1 MSLLNIQ
8 DLNIRFAL
16 PEQTVEAV
24 KGISFEIQ
32 KGSVVGIVGESGSG
46 KSVTALSILQLLAK
60 TASVEGQI
68 WHTEASQKRDLIQ
81 LSPKVIQKYR
91 GNVIGMIFQE
101 PMSSLNPLFR
111 CGEQIVEALQIHKK
125 IDKVNAK
132 KSVLNWLKKVQL
144 QDAERI
150 FKSYPH
156 QLSGGQQQRV
166 MIAMAM
172 CCEPDLLIADEP
184 TTALDVQVQ
193 KAILELLKSLQKERK
208 MSILFISHDLG
219 VVADLADQV
228 IVMRNGKIVEAGEV
242 QQIFEHPQHPYTKGL
257 LACRPPIDQ
266 KLHRLPVIQ
275 DFEEEKNDAP
285 SVSYDNQI
293 VTSIS
298 TNQNIWQVKELST
311 WFPKEKNIFGRP
323 KSYVKAVDE
332 VSFDIQKGE
341 TLALVGESGSGKT
354 TLGRSILRLVEPRSG
369 ELNFEGQDLLK
380 LSAKEL
386 RKLRRQIQI
395 IFQNPYAA
403 LNPRKPVGYAIAE
416 PMNVHGIANAEEQS
430 VELLEKVGL
439 QADHFT
445 RYPHE
450 FSGGQRQRIC
460 IARALALKPKFIVCD
475 ECVSALDVS
484 VQAQILNLLKD
495 LQAEFDLS
503 YLFITHDLSVVR
515 FIGDR
520 VLVMKSGKI
529 VERGSADEIFEQ
541 PKEAYTRNL
550 LEAVL

>member
-1 MSLLNIQ
+1 MFLLNIQ
-8 DLNIRFAL
+8 DLQIQFAL
-16 PEQTVEAV
+16 PERMVEAV
-24 KGISFEIQ
+24 KGIAFEIQ
-32 KGSVVGIVGESGSG
+32 QGKVVGVVGESGSG
-46 KSVTALSILQLLAK
+46 KSVTALSVLQLLAK
-60 TASVEGQI
+60 TASVKGQI
-68 WHTEASQKRDLIQ
+68 WYKDANEKKDLLK
-81 LSPKVIQKYR
+81 LSAKVIQQYR
-91 GNVIGMIFQE
+91 GNKIGMIFQE
-101 PMSSLNPLFR
+101 PMSSLNPLLR
-111 CGEQIVEALQIHKK
+111 CGEQIMEALQLHQRMDATK
-125 IDKVNAK
+125 AK
-132 KSVLNWLKKVQL
+132 QITLDWLKRVQL
-144 QDAERI
+144 EDAERI

-193 KAILELLKSLQKERK
+193 KAVLDLLKSLQEERN

-228 IVMRNGKIVEAGEV
+228 VVMRYGAIVEAGEV
-242 QQIFEHPQHPYTKGL
+242 KQIFENPQHPYTKGL
-257 LACRPPIDQ
+257 LACRPPLDR
-266 KLHRLPVIQ
+266 KLDRLPTIQ
-275 DFEEEKNDAP
+275 DFEDENIEKVK
-285 SVSYDNQI
+285 VSDNQL
-293 VTSIS
+293 VERES
-298 TNQNIWQVKELST
+298 TEQVIWQVKQLST
-311 WFPKEKNIFGRP
+311 WFPNEKNILGRA

-354 TLGRSILRLVEPRSG
+354 TLGRSILRLVEPQSG
-369 ELNFEGQDLLK
+369 ELNFEGQNLME

-386 RKLRRQIQI
+386 RKLRQRIQI

-403 LNPRKPVGYAIAE
+403 LNPRKPIGYAIIE
-416 PMNVHGIANAEEQS
+416 PMKVHGIPYSKEKV

-439 QADHFT
+439 RADHFT

-450 FSGGQRQRIC
+450 FSGGQRQRVC
-460 IARALALKPKFIVCD
+460 IARALALNPKFIVCD

-495 LQAEFDLS
+495 LQEEFNLS

-520 VLVMKSGKI
+520 ILVMKSGRI
-529 VERGSADEIFEQ
+529 VERGKAEEIFEN
-541 PKEAYTRNL
+541 PKEVYTKEL

>member
-8 DLNIRFAL
+8 DLHIQFTL

-24 KGISFEIQ
+24 KGVAFEIE
-32 KGSVVGIVGESGSG
+32 KGEVVGVVGESGSG
-46 KSVTALSILQLLAK
+46 KSVTALSILQLLTQ
-60 TASVEGQI
+60 TAVVKGQV
-68 WHTEASQKRDLIQ
+68 WHTKGAEKNNLLQ
-81 LSPKVIQKYR
+81 LSTQAIQRYR
-91 GNVIGMIFQE
+91 GNAIGMIFQE

-111 CGEQIVEALQIHKK
+111 CGDQIVEALQIHQK
-125 IDKVNAK
+125 IDPTTAK
-132 KSVLNWLKKVQL
+132 QTTLDWFKKVQL
-144 QDAERI
+144 EDAERI

-193 KAILELLKSLQKERK
+193 KAILELLKSLQLERK
-208 MSILFISHDLG
+208 MSVLFISHDLG
-219 VVADLADQV
+219 VVAELADKV
-228 IVMRNGKIVEAGEV
+228 VVMRHGTVVEVGDV
-242 QQIFEHPQHPYTKGL
+242 KQIFEAPQHPYTKGL
-257 LACRPPIDQ
+257 LACRPPLDR
-266 KLHRLPVIQ
+266 KLDRLPTIQ
-275 DFEEEKNDAP
+275 DFEKGKFINLKN
-285 SVSYDNQI
+285 VDNQ
-293 VTSIS
+293 SIKKKEVE
-298 TNQNIWQVKELST
+298 NKIWQVNQLST
-311 WFPKEKNIFGRP
+311 WFPNEKNIFGQA

-332 VSFDIQKGE
+332 VSFDIKKGE

-354 TLGRSILRLVEPRSG
+354 TLGRSILRLVEPQSG
-369 ELNFEGQDLLK
+369 ELNFEGQNLMQ
-380 LSAKEL
+380 LSTKEL
-386 RKLRRQIQI
+386 RKLRQKIQI

-403 LNPRKPVGYAIAE
+403 LNPRKPIGYAIIE
-416 PMNVHGIANAEEQS
+416 PMKVHGISYRKEK
-430 VELLEKVGL
+430 VIELLEKVGL

-450 FSGGQRQRIC
+450 FSGGQRQRVC
-460 IARALALKPKFIVCD
+460 IARALALNPKFIVCD

-495 LQAEFDLS
+495 LQAEFGLS

-529 VERGSADEIFEQ
+529 VERGSSNEIFRN
-541 PKEAYTRNL
+541 PKETYTQEL

>member
-8 DLNIRFAL
+8 DLQIQFTL

-24 KGISFEIQ
+24 KSIAFEIQ
-32 KGSVVGIVGESGSG
+32 KGEVVGIVGESGSG
-46 KSVTALSILQLLAK
+46 KSVTALSILQLLVKNAK
-60 TASVEGQI
+60 VEGQI
-68 WHTEASQKRDLIQ
+68 WHTATEKKDLLQ
-81 LSPKVIQKYR
+81 LSPRAIQQYR
-91 GNVIGMIFQE
+91 GNTIGMIFQE
-101 PMSSLNPLFR
+101 PMSSLNPLLR
-111 CGEQIVEALQIHKK
+111 CGPQIIEALQTHRKIEAASAKK
-125 IDKVNAK
+125 IALD
-132 KSVLNWLKKVQL
+132 WLKKVQL
-144 QDAERI
+144 EDRERI

-156 QLSGGQQQRV
+156 ELSGGQQQRV

-193 KAILELLKSLQKERK
+193 KAILELLKQLQQERQ

-228 IVMRNGKIVEAGEV
+228 VVMRHGEIVEAGKT
-242 QQIFEHPQHPYTKGL
+242 QQIFEQPQHPYTKGL
-257 LACRPPIDQ
+257 LACRPPLDR
-266 KLHRLPVIQ
+266 KLYRLPTIQ
-275 DFEEEKNDAP
+275 DFEEGKVDISEVTN
-285 SVSYDNQI
+285 NQLI
-293 VTSIS
+293 KEEEIS
-298 TNQNIWQVKELST
+298 KTIWQVERLST
-311 WFPKEKNIFGRP
+311 WFPKEKNIFGRA

-332 VSFDIQKGE
+332 VSFDIRAGE

-369 ELNFEGQDLLK
+369 ALNFEGQNLMQ
-380 LSAKEL
+380 LSDKAL
-386 RKLRRQIQI
+386 RKLRQQIQI

-403 LNPRKPVGYAIAE
+403 LNPRKPIGYAILE
-416 PMNVHGIANAEEQS
+416 PMKVHDIPHSREKVIG
-430 VELLEKVGL
+430 LLERVGL

-450 FSGGQRQRIC
+450 FSGGQRQRVC

-495 LQAEFDLS
+495 LQAEFNLS

-529 VERGSADEIFEQ
+529 VERGRAEAIFEN
-541 PKEAYTRNL
+541 PKEEYTQQL

>member
-1 MSLLNIQ
+1 MFLLNIQ
-8 DLNIRFAL
+8 DLQIQFAL
-16 PEQTVEAV
+16 PERMVEAV
-24 KGISFEIQ
+24 KGIAFEIQ
-32 KGSVVGIVGESGSG
+32 QGKVVGVVGESGSG
-46 KSVTALSILQLLAK
+46 KSVTALSVLQLLAK
-60 TASVEGQI
+60 TASVKGQI
-68 WHTEASQKRDLIQ
+68 WYKDANEKKDLLK
-81 LSPKVIQKYR
+81 LSAKVIQQYR
-91 GNVIGMIFQE
+91 GNKIGMIFQE
-101 PMSSLNPLFR
+101 PMSSLNPLLR
-111 CGEQIVEALQIHKK
+111 CGEQIMEALQLHQRMDATK
-125 IDKVNAK
+125 AK
-132 KSVLNWLKKVQL
+132 QITLDWLKRVQL
-144 QDAERI
+144 EDAERI

-193 KAILELLKSLQKERK
+193 KAVLDLLKSLQEERN

-228 IVMRNGKIVEAGEV
+228 VVMRYGAIVEAGEV
-242 QQIFEHPQHPYTKGL
+242 KQIFENPQHPYTKGL
-257 LACRPPIDQ
+257 LACRPPLDR
-266 KLHRLPVIQ
+266 KLDRLPTIQ
-275 DFEEEKNDAP
+275 DFEDENIEKVK
-285 SVSYDNQI
+285 VSDNQL
-293 VTSIS
+293 VERES
-298 TNQNIWQVKELST
+298 TEQVIWQVKQLST
-311 WFPKEKNIFGRP
+311 WFPNEKNILGRA

-354 TLGRSILRLVEPRSG
+354 TLGRSILRLVEPQSG
-369 ELNFEGQDLLK
+369 ELNFEGQNLME

-386 RKLRRQIQI
+386 RKLRQRIQI

-403 LNPRKPVGYAIAE
+403 LNPRKPIGYAIIE
-416 PMNVHGIANAEEQS
+416 PMKVHGIPYSREKI

-439 QADHFT
+439 RADHFT

-450 FSGGQRQRIC
+450 FSGGQRQRVC
-460 IARALALKPKFIVCD
+460 IARALALNPKFIVCD

-495 LQAEFDLS
+495 LQEEFNLS

-520 VLVMKSGKI
+520 ILVMKSGRI
-529 VERGSADEIFEQ
+529 VERGKAEEIFEN
-541 PKEAYTRNL
+541 PKEVYTKEL

>member
-1 MSLLNIQ
+1 MFLLNIQ
-8 DLNIRFAL
+8 DLQIQFAL
-16 PEQTVEAV
+16 PERMVEAV
-24 KGISFEIQ
+24 KGIAFEIQ
-32 KGSVVGIVGESGSG
+32 QGKVVGVVGESGSG
-46 KSVTALSILQLLAK
+46 KSVTALSVLQLLAK
-60 TASVEGQI
+60 TASVKGQI
-68 WHTEASQKRDLIQ
+68 WYKDANEKKDLLK
-81 LSPKVIQKYR
+81 LSAKVIQQYR
-91 GNVIGMIFQE
+91 GNKIGMIFQE
-101 PMSSLNPLFR
+101 PMSSLNPLLR
-111 CGEQIVEALQIHKK
+111 CGEQIVEALQLHQRMDATK
-125 IDKVNAK
+125 AK
-132 KSVLNWLKKVQL
+132 QITLDWLKRVQL
-144 QDAERI
+144 EDAERI

-193 KAILELLKSLQKERK
+193 KAVLDLLKSLQEERN

-228 IVMRNGKIVEAGEV
+228 VVMRYGAIVEAGEV
-242 QQIFEHPQHPYTKGL
+242 KQIFENPQHPYTKGL
-257 LACRPPIDQ
+257 LACRPPLDR
-266 KLHRLPVIQ
+266 KLDRLPTIQ
-275 DFEEEKNDAP
+275 DFEDENIEKVK
-285 SVSYDNQI
+285 VSDNQL
-293 VTSIS
+293 VERES
-298 TNQNIWQVKELST
+298 TEQVIWQVKQLST
-311 WFPKEKNIFGRP
+311 WFPNEKNILGRA

-354 TLGRSILRLVEPRSG
+354 TLGRSILRLVEPQLG
-369 ELNFEGQDLLK
+369 ELNFEGQNLME

-386 RKLRRQIQI
+386 RKLRQRIQI

-403 LNPRKPVGYAIAE
+403 LNPRKPIGYAIIE
-416 PMNVHGIANAEEQS
+416 PMKVHGIPYSREKI

-439 QADHFT
+439 RADHFT

-450 FSGGQRQRIC
+450 FSGGQRQRVC
-460 IARALALKPKFIVCD
+460 IARALALNPKFIVCD

-495 LQAEFDLS
+495 LQEEFNLS

-520 VLVMKSGKI
+520 ILVMKSGRI
-529 VERGSADEIFEQ
+529 VERGKAEEIFEN
-541 PKEAYTRNL
+541 PKEVYTKEL